1 MPKGVKQNTP
11 EKIEQRKHGM
21 KLPENA
27 DKDRRWTREEIIPI
41 VEKIIL
47 SDPDIVFFYDVWSQT
62 PFQKD
67 WYYKLVGSE
76 SEEHKYLQS
85 LVDSNKIAM
94 KKKLRKKMW
103 DMNNPTCAVVL
114 YKLLGNEDEREA
126 LSVRTTQKT
135 TETQKIELKFN

>member
-27 DKDRRWTREEIIPI
+27 AKDRRWTREEIIPI

-47 SDPDIVFFYDVWSQT
+47 SDPDIVFFYDVWAQT

-67 WYYKLVGSE
+67 WYYKFLNRN
-76 SEEHKYLQS
+76 
-85 LVDSNKIAM
+85 VDKRTLNRI
-94 KKKLRKKMW
+94 KKFFKTEDDKTMILG
-103 DMNNPTCAVVL
+103 AL
-114 YKLLGNEDEREA
+114 YM
-126 LSVRTTQKT
+126 
-135 TETQKIELKFN
+135 